1 MKRLFENWRKH
12 ITEAKEF
19 LEEFQQADKDAVMAA
34 SDRFTI
40 SYEIE
45 LNSRENLGDLAF
57 EAGGAPTLTQYAANY
72 LNFDYFSDDVIKKF
86 LI

>member
-1 MKRLFENWRKH
+1 MKNLFENWRKH

-19 LEEFQQADKDAVMAA
+19 LEEFKQADKDAVMAS

-45 LNSRENLGDLAF
+45 LNSRQNLGERGSGD
-57 EAGGAPTLTQYAANY
+57 APSLTQYAANF
-72 LNFDYFSDDVIKKF
+72 LNFDYFS
-86 LI
+86 